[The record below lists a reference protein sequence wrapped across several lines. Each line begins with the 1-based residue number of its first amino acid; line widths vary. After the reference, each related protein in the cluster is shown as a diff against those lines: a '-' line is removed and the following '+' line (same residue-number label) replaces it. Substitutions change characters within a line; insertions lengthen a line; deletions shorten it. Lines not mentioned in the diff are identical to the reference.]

1 MINFNLTTEERAGLT
16 VDEQEIAMAR
26 KLEMMILPHLRR
38 NMKFFYAG
46 GNLKGKADAY
56 RTSMDENELQN
67 AMQSQKSIAAVCKPL
82 CDLVALILKNNGI
95 NAETVC
101 CDTDIFKHTDVMIT
115 TKSGK
120 KYIINYLE
128 DMENIQSGMK
138 TPDFASQA
146 YYKRRYEKFEGSLTV
161 DGKSIAGIAFLTEDE
176 LAKIDRNL
184 NYKKYNMYMDDVIE
198 QIKTEFSDFRN
209 VQATNEIISQKDI
222 SEEKKEAIRQK
233 YANMSDDEILEK
245 KLDWIF
251 EYFNDRMD
259 INGHADFVM
268 YYSRLLLKRV
278 LSYDEYKK
286 ISRYDGFAY
295 NNKIPSNSKIR
306 NVLDFAN
313 PDNVKKSRFCML
325 EVGDKFY
332 VFSTKASQYLK
343 LEKDE
348 VEAMKDYAIFSKSQK
363 PSDLILKLCDK
374 GSGLPL
380 VFHPLG
386 SKIINERANQIDSN
400 FSEEERM
407 KAVEELA
414 KKIITTDKPITSIL
428 IPYDDGTEKYLYIN
442 QNDEFVEREGKKETI
457 YHYDERND
465 SFNKEIRNLDNDDE
479 KSL

>member
-56 RTSMDENELQN
+56 RASMDENELQN
-67 AMQSQKSIAAVCKPL
+67 AMQSQKSIEAVCKPL
-82 CDLVALILKNNGI
+82 CDLVALILKQNGI
-95 NAETVC
+95 DADTVC

-128 DMENIQSGMK
+128 DMENIQTGMK
-138 TPDFASQA
+138 TPDFASEA
-146 YYKRRYEKFEGSLTV
+146 YYKRRYEKFEGGLTV
-161 DGKSIAGIAFLTEDE
+161 DGKSIAGIAFLTEEE
-176 LAKIDRNL
+176 LGKIDRNL

-209 VQATNEIISQKDI
+209 VQATNEIMEKLDI
-222 SEEKKEAIRQK
+222 TEDEKKEIKEK
-233 YANMSDDEILEK
+233 YANMSDDDVLEQ

-251 EYFNDRMD
+251 KYFNHRMD

-278 LSYDEYKK
+278 LSDDEYKK
-286 ISRYDGFAY
+286 VSRYDGFAY
-295 NNKIPSNSKIR
+295 NDKIPMNSKIR
-306 NVLDFAN
+306 DVLDFSN
-313 PDNVKKSRFCML
+313 PDNAKKSRFCML

-348 VEAMKDYAIFSKSQK
+348 VEEMKDYAIFSKSQK

-386 SKIINERANQIDSN
+386 SKMINERADQIDPN
-400 FSEEERM
+400 LSEEDRM

-428 IPYDDGTEKYLYIN
+428 IPYDDGTKKYLYIN
-442 QNDEFVEREGKKETI
+442 QDDEFVEREGKKETI
-457 YHYDERND
+457 YHYDEGRD
-465 SFNKEIRNLDNDDE
+465 SFKKEIRNLDDDDE

>member
-1 MINFNLTTEERAGLT
+1 MINFRLTNNERNGLSA
-16 VDEQEIAMAR
+16 DEQELAMAR
-26 KLEMMILPHLRR
+26 KLELMILPHLRR
-38 NMKFFYAG
+38 NMNFFYAG
-46 GNLKGKADAY
+46 GNLKGKAEAY
-56 RTSMDENELQN
+56 RTAMDENELQN
-67 AMQSQKSIAAVCKPL
+67 AMQSKKSIEAVCKPL
-82 CDLVALILKNNGI
+82 CDLVSLILKNNGV

-128 DMENIQSGMK
+128 DMENIQTGMR
-138 TPDFASQA
+138 TPDFASEK
-146 YYKRRYEKFEGSLTV
+146 YYKRRYEKFKGGLTV
-161 DGKSIAGIAFLTEDE
+161 DGKSLNGIAFLTEEE
-176 LAKIDRNL
+176 LDKIDSNL
-184 NYKKYNMYMDDVIE
+184 NYKKYNIYMDKVIE
-198 QIKTEFSDFRN
+198 QIRTEFSDFRN
-209 VQATNEIISQKDI
+209 VQATNEIMEKQDI
-222 SEEKKEAIRQK
+222 TEDEKKAIRDK
-233 YANMSDDEILEK
+233 YANYSDSEILEQ

-251 EYFNDRMD
+251 DYFNDRMD

-278 LSYDEYKK
+278 LSDDEYKK

-295 NNKIPSNSKIR
+295 NNKIPMNSKIR
-306 NVLDFAN
+306 NVLDLAN

-343 LEKDE
+343 LEKEE

-386 SKIINERANQIDSN
+386 SKIINERAAQIN
-400 FSEEERM
+400 PNLNEEDRL

-414 KKIITTDKPITSIL
+414 KKIITTDNPITSIL

-442 QNDEFVEREGKKETI
+442 QNDEFAEREGKKETI
-457 YHYDERND
+457 YHYDEEND
-465 SFNKEIRNLDNDDE
+465 SFNKEIRNLDDDE
-479 KSL
+479 KIL